1 MRPEAGEE
9 LEAPPGRASESAG
22 ASEWCLVMAE
32 DDASKILPSHRR
44 LELTL
49 W

>member
-9 LEAPPGRASESAG
+9 LEALPGQASESAG
-22 ASEWCLVMAE
+22 ASESCLVMAE
-32 DDASKILPSHRR
+32 DDASKILPSDWW
-44 LELTL
+44 LEQTL